1 MKYCFYKHLRIVCN
15 SMIVMLLV
23 FCKLDAN
30 SQVFTES
37 NLPIIIINTESVN
50 NNGATNIYIR
60 IGTDVANLLTK
71 IHFS

>member
-1 MKYCFYKHLRIVCN
+1 MRALI
-15 SMIVMLLV
+15 
-23 FCKLDAN
+23 
-30 SQVFTES
+30 TEHQQINNKIMRALIGS
-37 NLPIIIINTESVN
+37 RGTHIYIYIYIYLIIIINTESVN